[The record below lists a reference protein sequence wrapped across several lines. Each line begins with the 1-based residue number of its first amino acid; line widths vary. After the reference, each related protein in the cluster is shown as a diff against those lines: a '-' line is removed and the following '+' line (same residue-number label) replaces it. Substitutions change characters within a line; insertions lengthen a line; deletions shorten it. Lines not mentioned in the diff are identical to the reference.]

1 MDNTLRLLDK
11 SNGELLNSY
20 VGHKNESFK
29 VERERENIYIYI
41 YVYVCR
47 ESARTRASARARTR
61 ASRSNMPGLVYI

>member
-29 VERERENIYIYI
+29 VYI
-41 YVYVCR
+41 
-47 ESARTRASARARTR
+47 
-61 ASRSNMPGLVYI
+61 